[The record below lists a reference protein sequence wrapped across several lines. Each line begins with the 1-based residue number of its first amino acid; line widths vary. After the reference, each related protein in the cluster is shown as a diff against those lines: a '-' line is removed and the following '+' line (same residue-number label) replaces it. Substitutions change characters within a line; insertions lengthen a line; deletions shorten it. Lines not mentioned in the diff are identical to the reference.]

1 MFLISLFSPHKP
13 SIADMSDLPK
23 RVVLGSMVVA
33 GIVAVL
39 SIADLAMGIPFS
51 GKHTMIMDILFILS
65 AGIVGYLA
73 WDAYKDL
80 N

>member
-1 MFLISLFSPHKP
+1 
-13 SIADMSDLPK
+13 
-23 RVVLGSMVVA
+23 MVVA

-39 SIADLAMGIPFS
+39 AIADLAMGIPFS